1 MATAHPFGHSIDLGQ
16 RYTAIA
22 RVSCS
27 NAGYAPPLGG
37 EFMAKPLLRR
47 LLRKFGN
54 IEMWWVEYGSIPREQ
69 WPTVRYV
76 VSAGDSER
84 TFDRPHEAWTY
95 FRELTGPKNEASG

>member
-1 MATAHPFGHSIDLGQ
+1 
-16 RYTAIA
+16 
-22 RVSCS
+22 
-27 NAGYAPPLGG
+27 
-37 EFMAKPLLRR
+37 MAKPLLRR

-69 WPTVRYV
+69 WPTVRHV

-95 FRELTGPKNEASG
+95 FRELTGRKNDASG